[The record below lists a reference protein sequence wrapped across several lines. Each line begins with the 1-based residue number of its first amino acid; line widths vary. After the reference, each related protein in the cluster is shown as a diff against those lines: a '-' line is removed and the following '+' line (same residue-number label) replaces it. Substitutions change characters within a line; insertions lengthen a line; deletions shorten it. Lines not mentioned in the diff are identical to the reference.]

1 MKTLFI
7 LLFVAFVFI
16 IYTAFILLFP
26 IIYSANLY
34 KTIPTKNTEKSYF
47 EINSSQS
54 KLLRVAV
61 IGDSTAIG
69 QGTSS
74 VQESFS
80 YQYLVQNSKF
90 QDYKIEY
97 TNYAVSGVRIKEV
110 IDKQLVFEPVD
121 LIFVSI
127 GANDV
132 TQMTSQNDF
141 QNSVATLTGKLQT
154 LAKNVIWINI
164 PDFVTVPVFLPP
176 LNYLASNRTQSF
188 DKIIQNTTSKTS
200 QINLIDVYNLAREP
214 FRINPDKYFSK
225 DKFHPSKDGYKIWV
239 DLIGNSAKD

>member
-7 LLFVAFVFI
+7 LLFVTFVFI
-16 IYTAFILLFP
+16 IYTTLILLFP

-34 KTIPTKNTEKSYF
+34 KTLPTKNSEKSYF

-69 QGTSS
+69 QGTNS
-74 VQESFS
+74 VEESFS
-80 YQYLVQNSKF
+80 YQYLTQNSKF
-90 QDYKIEY
+90 QDSKIEY
-97 TNYAVSGVRIKEV
+97 SNYAVSGARIQEV

-132 TQMTSQNDF
+132 TQMTNQKDF
-141 QNSVATLTGKLQT
+141 ENSVSTLTSKLLN

-188 DKIIQNTTSKTS
+188 DKIINEITSKTS

-225 DKFHPSKDGYKIWV
+225 DKFHPSKDGYQIWV
-239 DLIGNSAKD
+239 ELIG

>member
-1 MKTLFI
+1 MKIIYILLSFI
-7 LLFVAFVFI
+7 LILIVYTIFVV
-16 IYTAFILLFP
+16 LFP

-34 KTIPTKNTEKSYF
+34 KTLPTKNSEKSYF

-69 QGTSS
+69 QGTNS
-74 VQESFS
+74 VEESFS

-90 QDYKIEY
+90 QDSKIEY
-97 TNYAVSGVRIKEV
+97 SNYAVSGARIQEV

-132 TQMTSQNDF
+132 TQMTNQKDF
-141 QNSVATLTGKLQT
+141 ENSVSTLTSKLLN

-188 DKIIQNTTSKTS
+188 DKIINEITSKTS

-225 DKFHPSKDGYKIWV
+225 DKFHPSKDGYQIWV
-239 DLIGNSAKD
+239 ELIG